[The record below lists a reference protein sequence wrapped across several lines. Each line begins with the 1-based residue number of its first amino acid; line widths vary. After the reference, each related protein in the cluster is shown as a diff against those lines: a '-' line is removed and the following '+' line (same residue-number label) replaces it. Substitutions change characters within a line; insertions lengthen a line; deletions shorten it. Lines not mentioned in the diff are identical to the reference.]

1 MHITYFLFY
10 PQTAPSSP
18 AQNATAEGTT
28 STSISLSWE
37 PPASDKRNGI
47 IIRVISVDEG
57 KTMYFNSSAL
67 STTVTSLKPFTTYEC
82 SVAAET
88 SAGRGP
94 FSSAVTVETD
104 EAGIHY

>member
-1 MHITYFLFY
+1 M
-10 PQTAPSSP
+10 
-18 AQNATAEGTT
+18 
-28 STSISLSWE
+28 SWE

-47 IIRVISVDEG
+47 IILYIIRVISVDEG
-57 KTMYFNSSAL
+57 TTMYFNSSAL
-67 STTVTSLKPFTTYEC
+67 STTVTSLKPYTTYEC

-104 EAGIHY
+104 EAGIHC